1 MYQKIICKNCGAVH
15 ETDFEISHCLNCGV
29 GLNGQATKKFTNTS
43 LFCDEVNQVEQV
55 NKIDVV
61 EKSYPTEKIT
71 IAEKIDRANE
81 VEQVVEQVA
90 EKVEQV
96 VEPIINQV
104 EEKNDILNFL
114 DSLDTPKKNSDD
126 EIDYSDDLE
135 FLETLEQPQA
145 KILV

>member
-1 MYQKIICKNCGAVH
+1 MLCCLQVCEWSQMNTEGRELKSEIVNNGYLKNKRFILGAIFLFLAFYSLYLTLGYQFV
-15 ETDFEISHCLNCGV
+15 
-29 GLNGQATKKFTNTS
+29 TS
-43 LFCDEVNQVEQV
+43 
-55 NKIDVV
+55 
-61 EKSYPTEKIT
+61 
-71 IAEKIDRANE
+71 
-81 VEQVVEQVA
+81 
-90 EKVEQV
+90 KV
-96 VEPIINQV
+96 V